1 MEKKKISDNLTMK
14 NFIYSRVA
22 IERGLNNMPTP
33 WAERAINNLVE
44 NLLQPL
50 QNFAGETIYI
60 TSGYR
65 CPEVN
70 RLVRGARNSQHVT
83 GEAADCYVPG
93 GPGLLWELEV
103 SELDF
108 DQAIMYYDKE
118 VLHLSLKLEGENR
131 HEIKEFGKPR
141 Y

>member
-1 MEKKKISDNLTMK
+1 MKISDNLTMK

-22 IERGLNNMPTP
+22 VERDLDNTP
-33 WAERAINNLVE
+33 PPEAEEAIHYLVE

-50 QNFAGETIYI
+50 QDFAGEIIYI

-65 CPEVN
+65 CKEVN
-70 RLVRGARNSQHVT
+70 RLVGGSRYSQHMK
-83 GEAADCYVPG
+83 GEAADCYTWKNE
-93 GPGLLWELEV
+93 GLLWELEV

-108 DQAIMYYDKE
+108 DQAILYYDRNI
-118 VLHLSLKLEGENR
+118 LHLSLKREGKNR
-131 HEIKEFGKPR
+131 RQILKIGKP

>member
-1 MEKKKISDNLTMK
+1 MKISDNLTMK

-22 IERGLNNMPTP
+22 VERGLDNTP
-33 WAERAINNLVE
+33 PPEAEEAIHYLVE

-50 QNFAGETIYI
+50 QDFAGEIIYI

-65 CPEVN
+65 CKEVN
-70 RLVRGARNSQHVT
+70 RLVGGSRYSQHMK
-83 GEAADCYVPG
+83 GEAADCYTWG
-93 GPGLLWELEV
+93 KEGLLWELEV

-108 DQAIMYYDKE
+108 DQAILYYDRNI
-118 VLHLSLKLEGENR
+118 LHLSLKREGKNR
-131 HEIKEFGKPR
+131 RQILKIGKP

>member
-1 MEKKKISDNLTMK
+1 MKISDNLTMK

-22 IERGLNNMPTP
+22 VKLGLDNTP
-33 WAERAINNLVE
+33 PPEAEEAIHYLVE

-50 QNFAGETIYI
+50 QDFAGEIIYI

-65 CPEVN
+65 CKEVN
-70 RLVRGARNSQHVT
+70 RLVGGSRYSQHMK
-83 GEAADCYVPG
+83 GEAADCYTWG
-93 GPGLLWELEV
+93 NEGLLWELEV

-108 DQAIMYYDKE
+108 DQAILYYE
-118 VLHLSLKLEGENR
+118 RNILHLSLKREGKNR
-131 HEIKEFGKPR
+131 RQILKIGKP